1 MNTEIK
7 GKGGNSMAN
16 HFREMLILMLD
27 TKAMFPFV
35 ASELP
40 GIEQRNMMEASSCS
54 METLKELS
62 GVIIL
67 RSDPELL
74 KWMKQKYPYATM
86 GDVNKERELREKLY
100 KADTESAGREAMRN
114 LNAFHK
120 ELDSRNIKHSSR

>member
-1 MNTEIK
+1 
-7 GKGGNSMAN
+7 MASD
-16 HFREMLILMLD
+16 FREILMLMLD

-35 ASELP
+35 ESALP
-40 GIEQRNMMEASSCS
+40 GIEHRDMMAASSYS

-74 KWMKQKYPYATM
+74 RWIQQKYPYATM
-86 GDVNKERELREKLY
+86 GDVNRERELREKLY
-100 KADTESAGREAMRN
+100 KADTESAGREAMRD

-120 ELDSRNIKHSSR
+120 ELDSRNIKSSNR